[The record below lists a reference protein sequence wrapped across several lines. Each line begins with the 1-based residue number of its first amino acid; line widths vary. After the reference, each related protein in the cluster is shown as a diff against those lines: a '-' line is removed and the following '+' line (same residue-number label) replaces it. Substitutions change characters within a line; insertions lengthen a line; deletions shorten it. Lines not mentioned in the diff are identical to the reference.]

1 MVQYIDKNALVAKIK
16 RRRDAA
22 LIRQKNL
29 ESIGQETVLNEMVAN
44 ELNKILSFINT
55 LEVKEVDLEKEI
67 DLRIGKL
74 HTPLHY
80 EELKDFAKH
89 FFELG
94 IKAQKGEEYGKR
106 I

>member
-1 MVQYIDKNALVAKIK
+1 MLNIGMARLMHRDMLV
-16 RRRDAA
+16 
-22 LIRQKNL
+22 
-29 ESIGQETVLNEMVAN
+29 VLD
-44 ELNKILSFINT
+44 T

-94 IKAQKGEEYGKR
+94 LKAKDK
-106 I
+106 